1 MELHDEHKRLKN
13 ETGAALKAA
22 DKKLQLKIAELKA
35 TDLLHQRTKAFF
47 FSVVRPRLTDIDP
60 IRYSNRVN
68 LQKDL
73 MTLAAVFKHNIPPER
88 TDLKEALL
96 KALALS

>member
-13 ETGAALKAA
+13 ETEAALKAA

-35 TDLLHQRTKAFF
+35 TDLLQQRTKANF
-47 FSVVRPRLTDIDP
+47 FSVVRPRLIDIDP

-73 MTLAAVFKHNIPPER
+73 MRDRFEGSFIEG
-88 TDLKEALL
+88 
-96 KALALS
+96 